1 VVKNVELRVILQAS
15 GLREGF
21 LLNIIDEGFL
31 SAIATTAI

>member
-21 LLNIIDEGFL
+21 LLNIIDRHSRGCG
-31 SAIATTAI
+31 